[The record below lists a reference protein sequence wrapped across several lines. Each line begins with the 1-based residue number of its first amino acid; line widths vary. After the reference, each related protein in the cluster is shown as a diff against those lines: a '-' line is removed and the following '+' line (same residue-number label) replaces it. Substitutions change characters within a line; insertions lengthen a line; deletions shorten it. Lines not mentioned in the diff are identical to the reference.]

1 MAMTRRE
8 QIAKDQIIRTLQ
20 KSGYPTYASLLD
32 LFHVNL
38 TEDPNVVAYMEPGK
52 GRIVINSGLNIDQV
66 STIVRHEIL
75 HEYLNHHKRLINKL
89 AKERGLDPDKLDD
102 LSIKELENSLYS
114 NKAFNIAGDYEISNR
129 GYTDNDKRIARS
141 ILLNGKRL
149 KGLVTEDDHPD
160 WVDKSLEDM
169 YDLLR
174 DEMKDDPQQ
183 GPGESNN
190 QGNSGSNN
198 SSGNSQGKSSGNSS
212 GNSQG
217 SGSQGD
223 EEEVTIGSRGS
234 KEIQDAEEAKREAED
249 VTKDIQ
255 DEETKDE
262 LEKEIDKA
270 SDALDKEKE
279 KLDNKGTP
287 EDKKGDSKGS
297 SSSKKKDD
305 KDIDVNLDRINQI
318 KKAFEDAITQ
328 AKITQ
333 EAESAI
339 DKERIEKDRKADEK
353 YRQTPLK
360 RFIDNLN
367 NFVKKATAPGRGDT
381 WKRINGKYQDSGII
395 KPGSSRRANK
405 KVPVINVY
413 FDRSGSWDD
422 AKIAVGMQAVGT
434 LNNYVRRG
442 KIKINLFY
450 FADRVGSTPGSVG
463 YGTEG
468 TPIMEHIQET
478 KPDNVIIMTD
488 SDISDIKSPVTVPG
502 AVWLL
507 FKGGV
512 SHNLIENIHGQSE
525 TKVYEI

>member
-102 LSIKELENSLYS
+102 LSVKEIENTIYS
-114 NKAFNIAGDYEISNR
+114 NQAFNIAGDYEISNR

-174 DEMKDDPQQ
+174 QEMKDDPQQ

-190 QGNSGSNN
+190 QGTNQSKGKPGSNPGGD
-198 SSGNSQGKSSGNSS
+198 SGND
-212 GNSQG
+212 
-217 SGSQGD
+217 QGD
-223 EEEVTIGSRGS
+223 SLVSGPTIGSRGS

-249 VTKDIQ
+249 VTKGIQ

-262 LEKEIDKA
+262 LEKKIDKA
-270 SDALDKEKE
+270 SDELDKEKE
-279 KLDNKGTP
+279 KLDKKGKP
-287 EDKKGDSKGS
+287 SKDKGDSKGS
-297 SSSKKKDD
+297 SSSDKKDD
-305 KDIDVNLDRINQI
+305 KDVDVNLDRINQI

-360 RFIDNLN
+360 RFIDDMNR
-367 NFVKKATAPGRGDT
+367 FIRKATAHGRGDT
-381 WKRINGKYQDSGII
+381 WKRFSRKYQDSGII
-395 KPGSSRRANK
+395 RPGSSRLANK
-405 KVPVINVY
+405 HVPSINVY

-434 LNNYVRRG
+434 LNNYVRKG
-442 KIKINLFY
+442 EIKINLFY
-450 FADRVGSTPGSVG
+450 FADRVGSTPDSVG

-468 TPIMEHIQET
+468 TPIMEHIQDT

>member
-75 HEYLNHHKRLINKL
+75 HEYLNHHKRLVNKL

-102 LSIKELENSLYS
+102 LSVKEIENTIYS

-174 DEMKDDPQQ
+174 QEMKDDPQQ
-183 GPGESNN
+183 GPGDS
-190 QGNSGSNN
+190 GNGGSSSPDNN
-198 SSGNSQGKSSGNSS
+198 SSGNPKGKPSGDPSNDPGDSLVS
-212 GNSQG
+212 GP
-217 SGSQGD
+217 
-223 EEEVTIGSRGS
+223 TIGSKGS

-249 VTKDIQ
+249 VTKGIQ

-279 KLDNKGTP
+279 KLD
-287 EDKKGDSKGS
+287 KKGDSKGS

-305 KDIDVNLDRINQI
+305 KDIDINLDRINQI
-318 KKAFEDAITQ
+318 KKAFEDAKVQAEITR
-328 AKITQ
+328 
-333 EAESAI
+333 EAERAI
-339 DKERIEKDRKADEK
+339 DNERIKKAADADRK
-353 YRQTPLK
+353 YNQTPLK
-360 RFIDNLN
+360 RFIDDLN
-367 NFVKKATAPGRGDT
+367 RFVKKATAHGRGDT
-381 WKRINGKYQDSGII
+381 WKRFNRKYQDSGII
-395 KPGSSRRANK
+395 KPGSSRLANK
-405 KVPVINVY
+405 KIPVINVY

-434 LNNYVRRG
+434 LNNYVRKG
-442 KIKINLFY
+442 EIKINLFY
-450 FADRVGSTPGSVG
+450 FADRVGSTPDSVG

-468 TPIMEHIQET
+468 TPIMEHIQDT

-525 TKVYEI
+525 TKIYEI

>member
-75 HEYLNHHKRLINKL
+75 HEYLNHHKRLVNKL

-102 LSIKELENSLYS
+102 LSVKEIENTIYS

-174 DEMKDDPQQ
+174 QEMKDDPQQ
-183 GPGESNN
+183 GPGDSGNGGSN
-190 QGNSGSNN
+190 SPDNN
-198 SSGNSQGKSSGNSS
+198 SSGNPKGKPSGDPSNDPGDSLVS
-212 GNSQG
+212 GP
-217 SGSQGD
+217 
-223 EEEVTIGSRGS
+223 TIGSKGS

-249 VTKDIQ
+249 VTKGIQ

-279 KLDNKGTP
+279 KLD
-287 EDKKGDSKGS
+287 KKGDSKGS

-305 KDIDVNLDRINQI
+305 KDIDINLDRINQI
-318 KKAFEDAITQ
+318 KKAFEDAKVQAEITR
-328 AKITQ
+328 
-333 EAESAI
+333 EAERAI
-339 DKERIEKDRKADEK
+339 DNERIKKAADADRK
-353 YRQTPLK
+353 YNQTPLK
-360 RFIDNLN
+360 RFIDDLN
-367 NFVKKATAPGRGDT
+367 RFVKKATAHGRGDT
-381 WKRINGKYQDSGII
+381 WKRFNRKYQDSGII
-395 KPGSSRRANK
+395 KPGSSRLANK
-405 KVPVINVY
+405 KIPVINVY

-434 LNNYVRRG
+434 LNNYVRKG
-442 KIKINLFY
+442 EIKINLFY

-468 TPIMEHIQET
+468 TPIMEHIQDT

-525 TKVYEI
+525 TKIYEI